1 MFDFLSNLTIKM
13 KMVGLAI
20 CGIISFVC
28 ILSLVYYINFDS
40 ELKRLAMSDQEM
52 RIRMFWHLMEDKGR
66 NIDLVDNKLKIG
78 AYVINDNYELPDK
91 MKKLC
96 GGTSAIFMHD
106 EKISTNVMN
115 PDGTRATG
123 TKLKGPAHDAIFKDQ
138 KPYRGEADILGT
150 PYFTAYDPIKNSK
163 GDIIGVLYTGV
174 KKSEYYK
181 SFNTLVT
188 HILILALIV
197 TVGTALLW
205 FWLVNGMIT
214 KPMNYVI
221 RRIKDIVEGEGDL
234 TKRIDTKGNDE
245 IGKLGQGINAF
256 LSNFENI
263 IAKVKETSSQ
273 VNTTTQEVA
282 AGSQGLSQITQEQ
295 ASAVEQVA
303 ATIEQMTSSI
313 KQNASHAE
321 KGRDMTSSLVQQ
333 TTITREST
341 KDLMKAMDEISMSSK
356 KIGDIIVT
364 VNEVAFQTNLLAL
377 NAAVEA
383 ARAGEHGKGFA
394 VVAQEVRSLAQRSAE
409 AAKQIKEMIQDTV
422 NKVNAGDDIV
432 KKAVISLKEIIGH
445 IDMLSQTMDEISSS
459 SNEQAIGVDEVN
471 RAISQIDTT
480 TQQNASTVEELAA
493 ATGLLSTEAE
503 VLNKTVARFRVT
515 KDLSA

>member
-1 MFDFLSNLTIKM
+1 
-13 KMVGLAI
+13 
-20 CGIISFVC
+20 
-28 ILSLVYYINFDS
+28 
-40 ELKRLAMSDQEM
+40 
-52 RIRMFWHLMEDKGR
+52 
-66 NIDLVDNKLKIG
+66 
-78 AYVINDNYELPDK
+78 
-91 MKKLC
+91 
-96 GGTSAIFMHD
+96 
-106 EKISTNVMN
+106 
-115 PDGTRATG
+115 
-123 TKLKGPAHDAIFKDQ
+123 
-138 KPYRGEADILGT
+138 
-150 PYFTAYDPIKNSK
+150 
-163 GDIIGVLYTGV
+163 
-174 KKSEYYK
+174 
-181 SFNTLVT
+181 
-188 HILILALIV
+188 
-197 TVGTALLW
+197 
-205 FWLVNGMIT
+205 
-214 KPMNYVI
+214 
-221 RRIKDIVEGEGDL
+221 
-234 TKRIDTKGNDE
+234 
-245 IGKLGQGINAF
+245 
-256 LSNFENI
+256 
-263 IAKVKETSSQ
+263 
-273 VNTTTQEVA
+273 
-282 AGSQGLSQITQEQ
+282 
-295 ASAVEQVA
+295 
-303 ATIEQMTSSI
+303 
-313 KQNASHAE
+313 
-321 KGRDMTSSLVQQ
+321 
-333 TTITREST
+333 
-341 KDLMKAMDEISMSSK
+341 MSSK

>member
-1 MFDFLSNLTIKM
+1 
-13 KMVGLAI
+13 
-20 CGIISFVC
+20 
-28 ILSLVYYINFDS
+28 
-40 ELKRLAMSDQEM
+40 
-52 RIRMFWHLMEDKGR
+52 
-66 NIDLVDNKLKIG
+66 
-78 AYVINDNYELPDK
+78 

-234 TKRIDTKGNDE
+234 TKRINTKGNDE

-256 LSNFENI
+256 YRISRI
-263 IAKVKETSSQ
+263 SSQ
-273 VNTTTQEVA
+273 R
-282 AGSQGLSQITQEQ
+282 SR
-295 ASAVEQVA
+295 
-303 ATIEQMTSSI
+303 
-313 KQNASHAE
+313 KH
-321 KGRDMTSSLVQQ
+321 
-333 TTITREST
+333 
-341 KDLMKAMDEISMSSK
+341 
-356 KIGDIIVT
+356 
-364 VNEVAFQTNLLAL
+364 LL
-377 NAAVEA
+377 
-383 ARAGEHGKGFA
+383 K
-394 VVAQEVRSLAQRSAE
+394 
-409 AAKQIKEMIQDTV
+409 
-422 NKVNAGDDIV
+422 
-432 KKAVISLKEIIGH
+432 
-445 IDMLSQTMDEISSS
+445 
-459 SNEQAIGVDEVN
+459 
-471 RAISQIDTT
+471 
-480 TQQNASTVEELAA
+480 
-493 ATGLLSTEAE
+493 
-503 VLNKTVARFRVT
+503 
-515 KDLSA
+515 